1 MIRIDHSR
9 SRTGL
14 VFRKRIA
21 PQSENTERDTA
32 RLEAFSDG
40 VFAIAITLLILEIDV
55 PEYEAGHSLWR
66 SLADLWPS
74 YFGYAV
80 SFLVIG
86 IMWVNHH
93 NVFRIIRRIDHWML
107 VFNLLLLFCVAFIPF
122 PTAVLAAHIDQ
133 PDESTAVVFYAAA
146 FVVTAIMFNLQ
157 WRYPT
162 QHATWLLEPNADPR
176 VIASITRR
184 YALGPLIYLA
194 AAIIGWFFPNA
205 GLIGLAIIAVLFLI
219 PAVFGNPSTPHSSS

>member
-1 MIRIDHSR
+1 
-9 SRTGL
+9 

-21 PQSENTERDTA
+21 PQPESNERDTA

-40 VFAIAITLLILEIDV
+40 VFAIAITLLILEIDI
-55 PEYEAGHSLWR
+55 PEFEEGHSLWR
-66 SLADLWPS
+66 SLFDLCPS

-93 NVFRIIRRIDHWML
+93 NLFRIVRRVDHWVL

-133 PDESTAVVFYAAA
+133 PEEATAVVFYAAT
-146 FVVTAIMFNLQ
+146 FVVTAIAFNLL

-162 QHATWLLEPNADPR
+162 QHAPWLLEPDADPG

-184 YALGPLIYLA
+184 YAFGPLIYLA
-194 AAIIGWFFPNA
+194 AAIIGWIFPTA
-205 GLIGLAIIAVLFLI
+205 GLIALALIALLYLI
-219 PAVFGNPSTPHSSS
+219 PADFGAPASLDAG

>member
-1 MIRIDHSR
+1 M
-9 SRTGL
+9 
-14 VFRKRIA
+14 FRKRIA
-21 PQSENTERDTA
+21 PSSSSDARDTG

-40 VFAIAITLLILEIDV
+40 VFAIAITLLILEIHI
-55 PEYEAGHSLWR
+55 PEYEEGQSLWR

-93 NVFRIIRRIDHWML
+93 NLFRIVHRVDHWVL
-107 VFNLLLLFCVAFIPF
+107 VFNVLLLFCVAFLPF

-133 PDESTAVVFYAAA
+133 PDESTAVVFYAGS
-146 FVVTAIMFNLQ
+146 FVVTALAFNLL

-162 QHATWLLEPNADPR
+162 QHASGLLEPDTDPR
-176 VIASITRR
+176 IIASITRR
-184 YALGPLIYLA
+184 YAFGPLIYLA
-194 AAIIGWFFPNA
+194 AAIIGWIFPTA
-205 GLIGLAIIAVLFLI
+205 GLVALALIALLYLV
-219 PAVFGNPSTPHSSS
+219 PADFGE

>member
-9 SRTGL
+9 GRTGL

-21 PQSENTERDTA
+21 PQTENSERDTA

-55 PEYEAGHSLWR
+55 PDYEAGHSLWR

-93 NVFRIIRRIDHWML
+93 NLFRIIRQVDHWVL

-133 PDESTAVVFYAAA
+133 PDESTAVVFYAGA
-146 FVVTAIMFNLQ
+146 FVVTALTFNLL

-162 QHATWLLEPNADPR
+162 QRAPWLLEASADPR
-176 VIASITRR
+176 VITSITRR
-184 YALGPLIYLA
+184 YAVGPLIYLGA
-194 AAIIGWFFPNA
+194 AVVGWFFPTA
-205 GLIGLAIIAVLFLI
+205 GLIALALIALIYLLPADLGL
-219 PAVFGNPSTPHSSS
+219 PSDVPSQP